1 VILHT
6 ANKSRCRSWPS
17 ITKRMLILAALT
29 VSSTSHAQQAASF
42 REGQLLVKPRAGLS
56 DVELTRAVR
65 FAGGRVV
72 NRIKGLD
79 VRRISVPTQAEQR
92 VRQALAN
99 NPRIAFAELDE
110 LLEPV
115 EAPSDPYYDSA
126 WHLAKIGIEAA
137 WVNGQGA
144 QITVAIVDSGI
155 DDSHPDLAGKVVNG
169 YNSVSGSSATS
180 DVAGHGTQVAGVVA
194 AVTDNGLGVASI
206 ARAADLMPIRVTDRS
221 DGYAY
226 FSDIAEGLIWAADN
240 GARVANISYD
250 VGSSSTVSN
259 AAQYMKDRGGVVF
272 HAAGNSGTENGY
284 VSRDSHIAVGATDR
298 DDLKA
303 SFSSTGQYLDISA
316 PGVGIWSTSRGGG
329 FGAVSGTSFS
339 SPAAAAVAAL
349 VLSVAPGL
357 NPDEVEATLESTA
370 VDLGATGWDKSYG
383 HGRIDAAAAVDLATR
398 ISTENDTTPPIS
410 MITAPTGGASV
421 SGIVPVDIT
430 ATDDFG
436 VTRVELYVNDILVA
450 IDSNAPFALAWDSVG
465 HSGSATLHAK
475 AIDSSAN
482 EALSSN
488 VSVTVVSDD
497 LEPPVVQLTQP
508 TDGATVSGNVSLAA
522 NATDSGSGV
531 SEVRISVDGA
541 LRCAGSPSVQCSW
554 NSRKADQGTHT
565 ITVVAVDRAGNSASN
580 SVSVLLGSGSDGG
593 GSKGGGKKK

>member
-1 VILHT
+1 
-6 ANKSRCRSWPS
+6 
-17 ITKRMLILAALT
+17 
-29 VSSTSHAQQAASF
+29 
-42 REGQLLVKPRAGLS
+42 
-56 DVELTRAVR
+56 
-65 FAGGRVV
+65 
-72 NRIKGLD
+72 
-79 VRRISVPTQAEQR
+79 
-92 VRQALAN
+92 
-99 NPRIAFAELDE
+99 
-110 LLEPV
+110 
-115 EAPSDPYYDSA
+115 
-126 WHLAKIGIEAA
+126 
-137 WVNGQGA
+137 
-144 QITVAIVDSGI
+144 
-155 DDSHPDLAGKVVNG
+155 
-169 YNSVSGSSATS
+169 
-180 DVAGHGTQVAGVVA
+180 
-194 AVTDNGLGVASI
+194 
-206 ARAADLMPIRVTDRS
+206 
-221 DGYAY
+221 
-226 FSDIAEGLIWAADN
+226 
-240 GARVANISYD
+240 
-250 VGSSSTVSN
+250 
-259 AAQYMKDRGGVVF
+259 
-272 HAAGNSGTENGY
+272 
-284 VSRDSHIAVGATDR
+284 
-298 DDLKA
+298 
-303 SFSSTGQYLDISA
+303 
-316 PGVGIWSTSRGGG
+316 
-329 FGAVSGTSFS
+329 
-339 SPAAAAVAAL
+339 
-349 VLSVAPGL
+349 
-357 NPDEVEATLESTA
+357 
-370 VDLGATGWDKSYG
+370 
-383 HGRIDAAAAVDLATR
+383 
-398 ISTENDTTPPIS
+398 